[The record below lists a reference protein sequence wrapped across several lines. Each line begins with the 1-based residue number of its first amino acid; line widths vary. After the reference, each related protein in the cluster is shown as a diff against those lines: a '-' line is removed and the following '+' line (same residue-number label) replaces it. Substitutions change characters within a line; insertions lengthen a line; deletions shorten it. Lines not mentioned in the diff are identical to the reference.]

1 MSPEA
6 IGMITTNSEPSAEPG
21 GATESLGSPLANH
34 SRRTPQPICLVCVP
48 PPAIPILLGDY
59 ETHCSHYDAHAS
71 PCGRVRE
78 GDAHAERHN
87 PLEVCRRATVEYTA
101 RPQEPKSTLTIL
113 KIEAHSKLGT
123 IVHISVSDV
132 VIPSP
137 DSDTP
142 RDSIGHMPI
151 DAGILE
157 FSVTELVR
165 QSVPLPDFTEGYE
178 IWREAF
184 DQGQAGVFDLPVSEC
199 VGFMEE
205 VLGK

>member
-1 MSPEA
+1 MKHIA
-6 IGMITTNSEPSAEPG
+6 QITMLTLVLAAG
-21 GATESLGSPLANH
+21 CGSKAL
-34 SRRTPQPICLVCVP
+34 
-48 PPAIPILLGDY
+48 ILKDT
-59 ETHCSHYDAHAS
+59 THPKFAV
-71 PCGRVRE
+71 GQQWK
-78 GDAHAERHN
+78 
-87 PLEVCRRATVEYTA
+87 YTA
-101 RPQEPKSTLTIL
+101 RPQEPRSTLTIL
-113 KIEAHSKLGT
+113 KIEAHPKLGT
-123 IVHISVSDV
+123 IAHISVSDV

-157 FSVTELVR
+157 SSVTELVH